1 MPQPSSSEKVLEWE
15 EKIRQQKLSG
25 LSIERWCRQNQVTAC
40 SFHYWKKRLLA
51 PEHLTG
57 SSFTELKDQN
67 KSGVIFE
74 CNGICLRVDKHF
86 ELSTLKACLAVLME
100 LKC

>member
-25 LSIERWCRQNQVTAC
+25 LSIENWCRQNKVTAC

-51 PEHLTG
+51 PEHLSC

-67 KSGVIFE
+67 KTDITIQY
-74 CNGICLRVDKHF
+74 NGICLRVDKHF
-86 ELSTLKACLAVLME
+86 EPSTLKACLAMLME

>member
-1 MPQPSSSEKVLEWE
+1 MSRSASLEKQLEWE

-25 LSIERWCRQNQVTAC
+25 LSIENWCRQNKVTAC
-40 SFHYWKKRLLA
+40 SFHYWKKRFLA
-51 PEHLTG
+51 PTQLNS

-67 KSGVIFE
+67 TGITIEYNGV
-74 CNGICLRVDKHF
+74 CLRIDKHF
-86 ELSTLKACLAVLME
+86 EPSTLKACLVLLRE

>member
-15 EKIRQQKLSG
+15 EKIRQQKLSD
-25 LSIERWCRQNQVTAC
+25 LSIESWCRQNKVTAC

-51 PEHLTG
+51 PAQLSS

-67 KSGVIFE
+67 TGITIE
-74 CNGICLRVDKHF
+74 CNGICLHVDKHF
-86 ELSTLKACLAVLME
+86 EPSTLKACLALLKE